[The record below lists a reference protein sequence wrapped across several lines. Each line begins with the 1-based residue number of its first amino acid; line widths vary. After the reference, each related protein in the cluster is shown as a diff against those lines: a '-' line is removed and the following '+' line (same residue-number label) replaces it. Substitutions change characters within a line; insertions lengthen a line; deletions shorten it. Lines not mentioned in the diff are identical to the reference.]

1 MRKLAVGGETTQ
13 AAFAGPALRVI
24 VSYKWQRIGK
34 RALCSRA
41 CDRAF
46 VSLLFP
52 FLLLASCPRFYVE
65 RFLLVVIDHALVL
78 SLNDVLRSSVI
89 NVLALSPSATP
100 AHTHTHAHT
109 TQINTCKQI
118 SLSLP
123 FSPTAYYVIKSTL
136 YFIYVALQTLSATK
150 DRQNDNV
157 SLVAALLILILVA
170 FGLLEVLIDVVAL
183 CRDGFS
189 IALKQ
194 FFSDPLSVLG
204 TCVFECVYV
213 CNCVC
218 VCERE
223 RARER
228 ERERKRAR

>member
-52 FLLLASCPRFYVE
+52 FL
-65 RFLLVVIDHALVL
+65 LVL

>member
-52 FLLLASCPRFYVE
+52 FLLLASRLVSQRCSS
-65 RFLLVVIDHALVL
+65 FLCQFSRTVPFRHAC
-78 SLNDVLRSSVI
+78 
-89 NVLALSPSATP
+89 
-100 AHTHTHAHT
+100 THAHT
-109 TQINTCKQI
+109 RTHHTNKHVQTNL

-218 VCERE
+218 V
-223 RARER
+223 
-228 ERERKRAR
+228 

>member
-1 MRKLAVGGETTQ
+1 MQTNL
-13 AAFAGPALRVI
+13 
-24 VSYKWQRIGK
+24 
-34 RALCSRA
+34 
-41 CDRAF
+41 
-46 VSLLFP
+46 
-52 FLLLASCPRFYVE
+52 
-65 RFLLVVIDHALVL
+65 
-78 SLNDVLRSSVI
+78 
-89 NVLALSPSATP
+89 
-100 AHTHTHAHT
+100 
-109 TQINTCKQI
+109 

-218 VCERE
+218 V
-223 RARER
+223 
-228 ERERKRAR
+228 